1 MSQKKTLSEL
11 TLLDRFLFAETMENP
26 ENLKIILD
34 IILEDDILLKGLPQT
49 EKELRKATEVFIV
62 SVKLVSVN
70 KYLKEMTSEPAE

>member
-1 MSQKKTLSEL
+1 MAKKRKKLSK
-11 TLLDRFLFAETMENP
+11 AG
-26 ENLKIILD
+26 KIILD